1 MGKCSRLF
9 TAGREWDGKVGNHLV
24 DGIGREDTILWRY
37 GTGREPIFGG
47 TVRYGNHFSA
57 VREMIGE
64 RVGNR
69 SGIGREYG
77 RETQSGNAVG
87 NGWEHGREHRLETTA
102 EKSEL

>member
-1 MGKCSRLF
+1 MGKCSRLL

-69 SGIGREYG
+69 SGIGRE
-77 RETQSGNAVG
+77 
-87 NGWEHGREHRLETTA
+87 
-102 EKSEL
+102 